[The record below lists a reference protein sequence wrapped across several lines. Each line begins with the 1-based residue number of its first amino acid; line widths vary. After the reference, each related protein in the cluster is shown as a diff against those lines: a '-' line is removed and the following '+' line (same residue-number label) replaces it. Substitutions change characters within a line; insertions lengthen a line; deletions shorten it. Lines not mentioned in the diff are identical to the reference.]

1 MNPEFKYYKIAK
13 MSGTN
18 VTALEQGKVHYIMTD
33 KKTKEVTQGVLECDA
48 TVICTGI
55 TARPSDGL
63 KARCEELGIPVE
75 VIGDAA
81 GARDCT
87 IATREGY
94 DAGMAI

>member
-1 MNPEFKYYKIAK
+1 MNLIDCIQIRIYPHI
-13 MSGTN
+13 N
-18 VTALEQGKVHYIMTD
+18 RN
-33 KKTKEVTQGVLECDA
+33 
-48 TVICTGI
+48 

>member
-1 MNPEFKYYKIAK
+1 
-13 MSGTN
+13 
-18 VTALEQGKVHYIMTD
+18 
-33 KKTKEVTQGVLECDA
+33 
-48 TVICTGI
+48 
-55 TARPSDGL
+55 
-63 KARCEELGIPVE
+63 